1 MNCPEC
7 GAESKVLGSR
17 SLESMTVVYRRRVC
31 QSDACGHRFSSLEV
45 YGDIWASLKPRLQRK
60 AQAVTNR
67 RWFNKRNAEIRQR
80 VAAGEKQAV
89 LASEFGLSQNTVSQ
103 IAGEVWAY
111 RKRGLK

>member
-17 SLESMTVVYRRRVC
+17 SLESLTVVYRRRVC
-31 QSDACGHRFSSLEV
+31 LSPTCGHKFSSVEL
-45 YGDIWASLKPRLQRK
+45 YADIWGSLKARVQRN

-67 RWFNKRNAEIRQR
+67 RWFNKRNAEICQR
-80 VAAGEKQAV
+80 FAAGEKQAV
-89 LASEFGLSQNTVSQ
+89 LASEFGLSPGSVSQ
-103 IAGEVWAY
+103 IVN